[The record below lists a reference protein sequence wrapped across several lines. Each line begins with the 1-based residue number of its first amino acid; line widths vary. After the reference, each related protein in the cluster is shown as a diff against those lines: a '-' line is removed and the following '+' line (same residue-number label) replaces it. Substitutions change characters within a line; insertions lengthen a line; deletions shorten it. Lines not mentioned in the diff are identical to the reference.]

1 MIGSMTAMEK
11 VLLTAVASAE
21 EGKPG
26 KNHAMKRKPDL
37 YYGKVLLFGEY
48 SILFNSKGLTIPYS
62 HFTGQLSFI
71 NDDKYTDYDFAVQSN
86 RQMMEFLGY
95 MRQLEEE
102 GKMPCRMDFERMQT
116 ELENGLYFES
126 NIPQGYGIGSSGA
139 LVASVYDRYCLDKIE
154 TSETMSK
161 EDISRL
167 KVIFSALESLFHGQ
181 SSGIDPLNCYIQHP
195 LLIHSREDISI
206 TGIPRSKFENEGVIF
221 LVDTGK
227 VGKTGP
233 LVNHFL
239 EQMRFKDYEDLFK
252 TDYIPWVNQC
262 ISDILSGSMP
272 SFFNALGKVS
282 EFQLTHFTNMIPDS
296 FMDAWKWGLDSGKFF
311 LKLCGSGGGGF
322 LLGFTTDYSASKK
335 FFSDLDHEVIPVY
348 KA

>member
-1 MIGSMTAMEK
+1 MNRKTAIF
-11 VLLTAVASAE
+11 
-21 EGKPG
+21 
-26 KNHAMKRKPDL
+26 
-37 YYGKVLLFGEY
+37 YGKVLLFGEY

-86 RQMMEFLGY
+86 RQMREFLDY
-95 MRQLEEE
+95 MVALEEKGE
-102 GKMPCRMDFERMQT
+102 LPCKIDFVQMARD
-116 ELENGLYFES
+116 LEDGLYFES

-139 LVASVYDRYCLDKIE
+139 LVASVYERYGIDKIDAAE
-154 TSETMSK
+154 NIKS
-161 EDISRL
+161 EDISKLRL
-167 KVIFSALESLFHGQ
+167 LFSTLESLFHGK

-195 LLIHSREDISI
+195 LLIHSREEIAI

-227 VGKTGP
+227 IGKTGP

-239 EQMRFKDYEDLFK
+239 EQMRFKEYESLFN

-262 ISDILSGSMP
+262 ISDILSGNMK
-272 SFFNALGKVS
+272 SFFAALTKVS
-282 EFQLTHFTNMIPDS
+282 RFQLTHFNNMIPDN
-296 FMDAWKWGLDSGKFF
+296 FMEAWQWGLDTGKFQ

-322 LLGFTTDYSASKK
+322 LLGFSTDYASAKK
-335 FFSDLDHEVIPVY
+335 YFTGLEHEVIPVY
-348 KA
+348 KSGQ